1 MHHEEMQTL
10 FRQNRVVEHSEYR
23 KGSLDESAL
32 PDDPLEGLSDWIQD
46 ARDANAPE
54 PTAMC
59 LATAGL
65 DGLPHARFVLLRG
78 IDPRGLAFYTN
89 YASAKG
95 EELAD
100 NPRAA
105 AAFWWPSLERQVRV
119 EGEVVRISAEESDA
133 YFDDR
138 PLESRYASAAS
149 PQSQE
154 VPDRATLESMVEDL
168 KEAYPKGPP
177 RPEGWGG
184 FRVVPDRIEFWQGR
198 PARLHDRFLYSR
210 TPEGWNVVRLAP

>member
-1 MHHEEMQTL
+1 M
-10 FRQNRVVEHSEYR
+10 EHSEYG
-23 KGSLDESAL
+23 KATLDEASL
-32 PDDPLEGLSDWIQD
+32 GDDPIATLTRWLDEAKASG
-46 ARDANAPE
+46 APE

-59 LATAGL
+59 VATSGL
-65 DGLPHARFVLLRG
+65 DAQPSARFVLLRG
-78 IDPRGLAFYTN
+78 LDPRGLTFYTN
-89 YASAKG
+89 YASRKG

-105 AAFWWPSLERQVRV
+105 AAFWWPNLERQVRV
-119 EGEVVRISAEESDA
+119 EGYVERVSAEESDA
-133 YFDDR
+133 YFADR

-154 VPDRATLESMVEDL
+154 VASRAALEGMVESL
-168 KEAYPKGPP
+168 KTEYPDGPP

-198 PARLHDRFLYSR
+198 PARLHDRCLFSK
-210 TPEGWNVVRLAP
+210 TAEGWSAVRLAP